1 LLFFGCAQPVLS
13 APDLKAQIVANNAAW
28 AAAANNG
35 DAAGVAAMYTENA
48 TMVPPG
54 QNSVRQVGR
63 AAIE

>member
-1 LLFFGCAQPVLS
+1 MGFQCRKCQESGGKG
-13 APDLKAQIVANNAAW
+13 LKAQIVANNAAW